1 LKYDLGTL
9 IEIYVGRGNLL
20 PVLDDAPVIAIIDQ
34 CDADDVTTLL
44 KKIVTELAA
53 VAPDWT
59 SSDLLQNAAYAADE
73 TLRRHPEMGQTGRD
87 ALQWL
92 YSWWWK

>member
-1 LKYDLGTL
+1 MKYDLGNL
-9 IEIYVGRGNLL
+9 IELYVGRGNIFSS
-20 PVLDDAPVIAIIDQ
+20 LDEAPVIALIDQ
-34 CDADDVTTLL
+34 CDVEDVTTLL

-59 SSDLLQNAAYAADE
+59 SRDLLQNAAYAADE